1 MVRKLA
7 ALVFV
12 VAVFAAVSAGR
23 PSVALASGTGGCTQA
38 SIAGSFGF
46 SYNGVGIL
54 PTGPVPIG
62 ALGRFHTDS
71 AGNVVGSETNS
82 LGGVAA
88 FQTITGT
95 ITVHS
100 DCSALLVANVY
111 QNGQLVRMSVVRLQ
125 YENNSNDVQG
135 IFTKV
140 TLPDNSTLPVVITIT
155 GKRTSDS

>member
-12 VAVFAAVSAGR
+12 FAVFATVSAGR
-23 PSVALASGTGGCTQA
+23 PSAALASGSSSCSLA
-38 SIAGSFGF
+38 SVAGSWGF
-46 SYNGVGIL
+46 DYNGVGIL

-62 ALGRFHTDS
+62 AVGRFHTDS
-71 AGNVVGSETNS
+71 AGNFVGSETNS
-82 LGGVAA
+82 LAGVAA

-95 ITVHS
+95 ITIHS
-100 DCSALLVANVY
+100 DCSGLLVANVY

-135 IFTKV
+135 MFTKV
-140 TLPDNSTLPVVITIT
+140 TLPDGSTLPVVITIT
-155 GKRTSDS
+155 GKRTGDS